1 MGPVMPQMQKK
12 EEEKMG
18 LLERLGKGIQNY
30 RSDPEKMARLQMGFN
45 TMRLNP
51 DPNIAANAAN
61 TIKMAQQKRQ
71 SGVDANSTI
80 AYLNTM
86 PNNPLAQ
93 QALKAIQANPAMAKD
108 IFSSFLSNQFKPR
121 AMSKNIGSIQTAQ
134 TDMTVGDTQL
144 KAGDQYTITYDP
156 NANGGYSVT
165 NLGTSG
171 LTQAE
176 EATLASKTEID
187 LADRLADRKIAT
199 DLSKDLFKQYDSLD
213 KQAASLQEIR
223 NLIANEGAI
232 TGPIRSRLPTFDAA
246 TQSLR
251 TIANQLGIQII
262 NSATFGALSATEL
275 RLALETGFPQN
286 LGPKAAVEYIDKKLA
301 AQAKLRSELLKK
313 VNKLQRMP
321 FSQYTSEL
329 EDELEQESMVAMP
342 PKNDPELIRVV
353 NEINKGRN
361 ANNIQ
366 GQITVQ
372 SFWDSLN
379 TQERLD
385 YMGSN

>member
-1 MGPVMPQMQKK
+1 MPQMQKK

-134 TDMTVGDTQL
+134 TDMAVGDTQL

-353 NEINKGRN
+353 NEINEGRN

-366 GQITVQ
+366 GQITIQ

>member
-86 PNNPLAQ
+86 PDNPLAQ

-134 TDMTVGDTQL
+134 TDMTVGNTQL

-176 EATLASKTEID
+176 EASLASKTELD
-187 LADRLADRKIAT
+187 LADRQRSNELAEKT
-199 DLSKDLFKQYDSLD
+199 FKQFQSLD
-213 KQAASLQEIR
+213 EQSASLKEIR
-223 NLIANEGAI
+223 VLLEQGAD
-232 TGPIRSRLPTFDAA
+232 TGIIRSRLPTFDAA
-246 TQSLR
+246 TAGLR
-251 TIANQLGIQII
+251 NIANQLGIQII

-286 LGPKAAVEYIDKKLA
+286 LGPKEAIKYIDAKLA

-313 VNKLQRMP
+313 TNKLQRMP
-321 FSQYTSEL
+321 FSQFTLEL

-353 NEINKGRN
+353 NEINAGRN

>member
-18 LLERLGKGIQNY
+18 LLERLGRGIQNY

-86 PNNPLAQ
+86 PDNPLAQ

-121 AMSKNIGSIQTAQ
+121 AMSKNIGSIQVAQ
-134 TDMTVGDTQL
+134 TDMTVGNTQL

-156 NANGGYSVT
+156 NANGGYAVT
-165 NLGTSG
+165 KLGTSG
-171 LTQAE
+171 LTKAE
-176 EATLASKTEID
+176 EASLASKTEID

-329 EDELEQESMVAMP
+329 QDELEQESMVAMP
-342 PKNDPELIRVV
+342 PKNNQKLNAAALAQGVTVAELW
-353 NEINKGRN
+353 
-361 ANNIQ
+361 A
-366 GQITVQ
+366 
-372 SFWDSLN
+372 DMN
-379 TQERLD
+379 TAQRQAFI
-385 YMGSN
+385 GN

>member
-18 LLERLGKGIQNY
+18 LLERLGRGIQNY

-86 PNNPLAQ
+86 PDNPLAQ

-121 AMSKNIGSIQTAQ
+121 AMSKNIGSIQVAQ
-134 TDMTVGDTQL
+134 TDMTVGNTQL

-156 NANGGYSVT
+156 NANGGYAVT

-171 LTQAE
+171 LTKAE
-176 EATLASKTEID
+176 EASLASKTEID

-329 EDELEQESMVAMP
+329 QDELEQESMVAMP
-342 PKNDPELIRVV
+342 PKNNQKLNAAALAQGVTVAELW
-353 NEINKGRN
+353 
-361 ANNIQ
+361 A
-366 GQITVQ
+366 
-372 SFWDSLN
+372 DMN
-379 TQERLD
+379 TAQRQAFI
-385 YMGSN
+385 GN

>member
-30 RSDPEKMARLQMGFN
+30 RSDPEKMARLQMGLN

>member
-51 DPNIAANAAN
+51 DPNIAASAAN

-86 PNNPLAQ
+86 PDNPLAQ

-134 TDMTVGDTQL
+134 TDMTVGNTQL

-171 LTQAE
+171 LTKAE
-176 EATLASKTEID
+176 EASLASKTEID

-286 LGPKAAVEYIDKKLA
+286 LGPEAAVEYIDKKLA

-329 EDELEQESMVAMP
+329 QDELEQESMVAMP
-342 PKNDPELIRVV
+342 PKNNQKLNAAALAQGVTVAELW
-353 NEINKGRN
+353 
-361 ANNIQ
+361 A
-366 GQITVQ
+366 
-372 SFWDSLN
+372 DMN
-379 TQERLD
+379 TAQRQAFI
-385 YMGSN
+385 GN

>member
-1 MGPVMPQMQKK
+1 MQQK
-12 EEEKMG
+12 EEQMG
-18 LLERLGKGIQNY
+18 LLARLGKGIQNL
-30 RSDPEKMARLQMGFN
+30 RSDPERMARLQMGFN

-51 DPNIAANAAN
+51 DPNIAASAAN

-86 PNNPLAQ
+86 PDNPLAQ

-121 AMSKNIGSIQTAQ
+121 AMSKNIGSIQVAQ
-134 TDMTVGDTQL
+134 TDMTVGNTQL

-165 NLGTSG
+165 NLGTSA
-171 LTQAE
+171 LTE
-176 EATLASKTEID
+176 EQQATLESKTELD

-286 LGPKAAVEYIDKKLA
+286 LGPEAAVEYIDKKLA

-321 FSQYTSEL
+321 FSKYTSEL
-329 EDELEQESMVAMP
+329 QDELEQESMVAMP
-342 PKNDPELIRVV
+342 PKNNQKLNAAALAQGVTVAELW
-353 NEINKGRN
+353 
-361 ANNIQ
+361 A
-366 GQITVQ
+366 
-372 SFWDSLN
+372 DMN
-379 TQERLD
+379 TAQRQAFI
-385 YMGSN
+385 GN

>member
-1 MGPVMPQMQKK
+1 MPQMQQK
-12 EEEKMG
+12 EEQMG
-18 LLERLGKGIQNY
+18 LLARLGKGIQNL
-30 RSDPEKMARLQMGFN
+30 RSDPERMARLQMGFN

-51 DPNIAANAAN
+51 DPNIAASAAN

-121 AMSKNIGSIQTAQ
+121 AMSKNIGSIQVAQ
-134 TDMTVGDTQL
+134 NDMTVGDTQL

-165 NLGTSG
+165 NLGTSA
-171 LTQAE
+171 LTQE
-176 EATLASKTEID
+176 QEATLASKTELD
-187 LADRLADRKIAT
+187 LADRQRSNALAEKT
-199 DLSKDLFKQYDSLD
+199 FKQFQSLD
-213 KQAASLQEIR
+213 EQSASLKEIR
-223 NLIANEGAI
+223 VLLEQEGAD
-232 TGPIRSRLPTFDAA
+232 TGIIRSRLPTFNAA
-246 TQSLR
+246 TAGLR
-251 TIANQLGIQII
+251 NIANQLGIQII

-286 LGPKAAVEYIDKKLA
+286 LGPKEAIKYIDAKLA

-313 VNKLQRMP
+313 ANKLQRMP
-321 FSQYTSEL
+321 FSEYTLEL
-329 EDELEQESMVAMP
+329 EKELEQESMVAMP
-342 PKNDPELIRVV
+342 PKNNQKLNAAALAQGVSVAELW
-353 NEINKGRN
+353 
-361 ANNIQ
+361 A
-366 GQITVQ
+366 
-372 SFWDSLN
+372 DMN
-379 TQERLD
+379 TAQRQAFI
-385 YMGSN
+385 GN

>member
-18 LLERLGKGIQNY
+18 LLERLGRGIQNY

-51 DPNIAANAAN
+51 DPNIAASAAN

-86 PNNPLAQ
+86 PDNPLAQ

-134 TDMTVGDTQL
+134 TDMTVGNTQL

-171 LTQAE
+171 LTKAE
-176 EATLASKTEID
+176 EASLASKTEID

-286 LGPKAAVEYIDKKLA
+286 LGPEAAVEYIDKKLA

-329 EDELEQESMVAMP
+329 QDELEQESMVAMP
-342 PKNDPELIRVV
+342 PKNNQKLNAAALAQGVTVAELW
-353 NEINKGRN
+353 
-361 ANNIQ
+361 A
-366 GQITVQ
+366 
-372 SFWDSLN
+372 DMN
-379 TQERLD
+379 TAQRQAFI
-385 YMGSN
+385 GN